1 MWTRD
6 HEVWFWQVYA
16 PLTLSGMEINERVLY
31 ILGCT
36 SPNCGLDPA
45 RFVLEWVCI
54 LVNGQCVECEAGNLS
69 LTHHTCFDSW
79 CTIRFQKNFSQDG
92 AAGVDQT
99 ESVGDLSAK
108 PLDCASIPSNVLHVH
123 GYGEKLKP
131 ICIYGVL
138 IALLINIVY
147 CLYQQFLVLW
157 GKLQMQVAGSFNQLS
172 PDR

>member
-1 MWTRD
+1 MYPMWTRD

-16 PLTLSGMEINERVLY
+16 PLTLSGKEINERVLY

-45 RFVLEWVCI
+45 
-54 LVNGQCVECEAGNLS
+54 
-69 LTHHTCFDSW
+69 SW
-79 CTIRFQKNFSQDG
+79 CTIRFQKNVSQEG

-108 PLDCASIPSNVLHVH
+108 PSDCASIPSNVLHVH

-138 IALLINIVY
+138 IALLIN
-147 CLYQQFLVLW
+147 LYTVFI
-157 GKLQMQVAGSFNQLS
+157 SNS
-172 PDR
+172 

>member
-1 MWTRD
+1 
-6 HEVWFWQVYA
+6 
-16 PLTLSGMEINERVLY
+16 
-31 ILGCT
+31 
-36 SPNCGLDPA
+36 
-45 RFVLEWVCI
+45 
-54 LVNGQCVECEAGNLS
+54 LVNGQCVECETGNLS
-69 LTHHTCFDSW
+69 LTHHACFDSW
-79 CTIRFQKNFSQDG
+79 CTIRFQKNVSQEG

-99 ESVGDLSAK
+99 ESEGDSSAK
-108 PLDCASIPSNVLHVH
+108 PSDCASIPSNVLHVH

-157 GKLQMQVAGSFNQLS
+157 GKLQMQVAGSFNQLL

>member
-1 MWTRD
+1 MYPMWTRD

-16 PLTLSGMEINERVLY
+16 PLTLSGKEINERVLY

-79 CTIRFQKNFSQDG
+79 CTIRFQKNVSQEG

-108 PLDCASIPSNVLHVH
+108 PSDCASIPSNVLHVH

-138 IALLINIVY
+138 IALLIN
-147 CLYQQFLVLW
+147 LYTVFI
-157 GKLQMQVAGSFNQLS
+157 SNS
-172 PDR
+172 